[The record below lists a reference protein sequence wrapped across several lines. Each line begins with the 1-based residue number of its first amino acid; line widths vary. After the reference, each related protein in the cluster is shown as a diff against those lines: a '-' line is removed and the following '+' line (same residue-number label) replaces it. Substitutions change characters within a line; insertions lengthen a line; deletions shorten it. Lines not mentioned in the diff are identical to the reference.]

1 MHFPLLRYHH
11 HPLSSF
17 FLRARLAG
25 TNFFAL
31 FYTFFFFCKGVFF
44 VTFHQNVAGEVI
56 DSPCKHRS
64 LPLTATAPTQ
74 GKELSLFLQQR

>member
-31 FYTFFFFCKGVFF
+31 FYTFFFF
-44 VTFHQNVAGEVI
+44 
-56 DSPCKHRS
+56 
-64 LPLTATAPTQ
+64 L
-74 GKELSLFLQQR
+74 